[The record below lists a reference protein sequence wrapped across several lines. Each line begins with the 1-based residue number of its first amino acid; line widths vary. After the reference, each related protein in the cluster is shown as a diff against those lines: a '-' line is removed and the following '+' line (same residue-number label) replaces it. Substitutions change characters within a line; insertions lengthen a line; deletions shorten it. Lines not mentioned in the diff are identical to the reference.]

1 MTETDPD
8 APSWLTT
15 DTAPPAAASAPPP
28 TPSPV
33 KNTFNEPAVPS
44 SNMTTSTA
52 SANVEPTSNM
62 TPEEVDREQLRG
74 VILFMRLLNLGVSIA
89 VIVHSVLTFM
99 NLLKIQHAVLAAY
112 ATCGGLLI
120 CCLETQL
127 KFIRTVIA
135 LNFGFLFNAGFRFLY
150 YLLLASV
157 LVSYKNLFGYI
168 VAGCLVATAFY
179 NTYVLIQYPAYRKIR
194 DQIALEEDARIDA
207 KMKERARQEAT
218 KHMFGR

>member
-8 APSWLTT
+8 APSWLQE
-15 DTAPPAAASAPPP
+15 DTPPASASAPPP

-33 KNTFNEPAVPS
+33 KNSFNEPAAPVPS
-44 SNMTTSTA
+44 TVTA
-52 SANVEPTSNM
+52 NTGSVNDASNM
-62 TPEEVDREQLRG
+62 TPEEIEKEQLRG

-89 VIVHSVLTFM
+89 VIVHSILTFM

-127 KFIRTVIA
+127 KFIRTIIA

-168 VAGCLVATAFY
+168 VAGCLVATALY

-207 KMKERARQEAT
+207 KMKERVRKEAARQ
-218 KHMFGR
+218 MFGK